1 MAREL
6 LIRLALRNLERAREV
21 ATQVAER
28 AQKTLSTAKGLTAE
42 LRQGL
47 ERAEKLSTARERAAR
62 LGAQDGTGAGT
73 LRQTLGPLRHARERG
88 ELVGRA
94 VSALGDA
101 AQSLPTLMTTA
112 GWLTGLG
119 ALTGLLAPLTQKLI
133 AYLDERL
140 EKEIRK
146 ETAAFR
152 ARLEEERFLADYP
165 RRLREDPA
173 FARAE
178 ARKALEATLM
188 EEALLGKRL
197 EKTRGDLVADF
208 GL

>member
-6 LIRLALRNLERAREV
+6 LLRLALRNYERAREV
-21 ATQVAER
+21 AAQVAER
-28 AQKTLSTAKGLTAE
+28 AQKTLATAKGLTAE
-42 LRQGL
+42 LRQGA
-47 ERAEKLSTARERAAR
+47 ERAEKLAAARERASAR
-62 LGAQDGTGAGT
+62 GAQYAAPTT
-73 LRQTLGPLRHARERG
+73 LRQTLGSLGQARERG
-88 ELVGRA
+88 EQVGRA
-94 VSALGDA
+94 VGHLGDA
-101 AQSLPTLMTTA
+101 AQSLPGLMTTA

-119 ALTGLLAPLTQKLI
+119 AFTALLVPLTQKLI

-165 RRLREDPA
+165 RRLREEPA